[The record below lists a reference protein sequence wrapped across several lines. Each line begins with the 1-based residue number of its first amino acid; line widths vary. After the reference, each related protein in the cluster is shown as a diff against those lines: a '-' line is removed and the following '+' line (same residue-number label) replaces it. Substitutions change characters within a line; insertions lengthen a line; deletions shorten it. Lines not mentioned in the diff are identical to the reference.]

1 MRNSTIAGVGH
12 YVPERVVKN
21 ADLVTMMD
29 TSDQWIRER
38 TGIEERRWVDAGD
51 THTSMGLKAT
61 KMALERANM
70 AAEDIQLIIMCS
82 VLSDHIVPGS
92 GCFLQAELELP
103 GVPAIDIRNGC
114 SGFLY
119 GLSIADKFIKT
130 GVYDNAL
137 IVGAEMLSTSL
148 DLTTE
153 GRGTAVIFADGA
165 GAAILKA
172 EENPEKGI
180 LTTHIHADGRH
191 AKRLWV
197 EEPSPAHSPRI
208 SEELLNREG
217 IWPYM
222 DGKFVFKNALV
233 RFPEVINTALEATGY
248 SKEDIDLLVPH
259 QANLRITEAVSKRLG
274 MPMEKIISN
283 IQKYGNTTAA
293 TIPIGLSE
301 AWEEDRLNDGALVC
315 LASFGAGFTW
325 ASALVR
331 F

>member
-21 ADLVTMMD
+21 ADLVTMME

-38 TGIEERRWVDAGD
+38 TGIEERRWVDTGD

-61 KMALERANM
+61 RMALDRANIE
-70 AAEDIQLIIMCS
+70 AKDIELIIMCS

-172 EENPEKGI
+172 EENPKKGV

-197 EEPSPAHSPRI
+197 EEPSPRHSPRI

-274 MPMEKIISN
+274 MPMDKIISN

>member
-70 AAEDIQLIIMCS
+70 EAKDIQLIIMCS

-119 GLSIADKFIKT
+119 GMSIADKFIKT
-130 GVYDNAL
+130 GVYENAL

-172 EENPEKGI
+172 EENPEKGV